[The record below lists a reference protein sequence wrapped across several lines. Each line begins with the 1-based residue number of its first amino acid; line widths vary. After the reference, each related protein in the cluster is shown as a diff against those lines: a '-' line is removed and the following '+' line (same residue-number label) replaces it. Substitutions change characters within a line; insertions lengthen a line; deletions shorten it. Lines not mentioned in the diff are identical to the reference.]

1 MNDALPEVV
10 GAIGEAR
17 FAPALARYLH
27 DLCGAEHFA
36 AFDFACGE
44 LSEVAAC
51 CVNPERTARE
61 RVDSYVKQGWWRR
74 DPVMLKA
81 RHMLDTSSAGVI
93 QVDWTDGA
101 YRDLRPTVYPDVR
114 DRLLLCGRVAD
125 GAFGLSVLRNDPH
138 TPFTRDAIERF
149 GQSSA
154 LLLALLAKHADVCR
168 NRRDASRALVA
179 LGDIEDCIAHSRALP
194 RRESQVCARILYGLS
209 STGIALDLD
218 VSEETVKTYRKRAY
232 QRLAIGSEREL
243 LNWYLGRWSGW
254 RSVLPHSAL
263 H

>member
-1 MNDALPEVV
+1 MNDVLPEVV
-10 GAIGEAR
+10 GAIGDDR
-17 FAPALARYLH
+17 FAPALALYLH
-27 DLCGAEHFA
+27 ELCGAEHFA

-51 CVNPERTARE
+51 CVNPERTARD
-61 RVDSYVKQGWWRR
+61 RVESYVKQGWWKR
-74 DPVMLKA
+74 DPVMLQA

-93 QVDWTDGA
+93 QADWSDRA
-101 YRDLRPTVYPDVR
+101 YQDLRPSVYPDVR

-125 GAFGLSVLRNDPH
+125 GAFGLSILRNDPNA
-138 TPFTRDAIERF
+138 PFTSDAIERF
-149 GQSSA
+149 RDSSA

-168 NRRDASRALVA
+168 NRRDASQALAA
-179 LGDIEDCIAHSRALP
+179 LHEIEDCVADSRQLP

-243 LNWYLGRWSGW
+243 LNWYLAQWSRRGGVQPA
-254 RSVLPHSAL
+254 RL

>member
-10 GAIGEAR
+10 GAIGEER
-17 FAPALARYLH
+17 FAPALALYLH
-27 DLCGAEHFA
+27 ELCGAEHFA

-61 RVDSYVKQGWWRR
+61 RVDNYVKQGWWKR
-74 DPVMLKA
+74 DPVMMQA
-81 RHMLDTSSAGVI
+81 RHLLDTSSAGVI
-93 QVDWTDGA
+93 QVDWSDRA
-101 YRDLRPTVYPDVR
+101 YQDLRPTVYPDVR
-114 DRLLLCGRVAD
+114 DRLLLCGRVAE
-125 GAFGLSVLRNDPH
+125 GAYGLSILRNDPN
-138 TPFTRDAIERF
+138 TPFTTDAIARF
-149 GQSSA
+149 GLASS
-154 LLLALLAKHADVCR
+154 LLLALLAKHADVGR
-168 NRRDASRALVA
+168 NRRDASQA
-179 LGDIEDCIAHSRALP
+179 LGVLREIEGCVAESRRLP
-194 RRESQVCARILYGLS
+194 RREAQVCARILYGLS

-243 LNWYLGRWSGW
+243 LNWYLAQWS
-254 RSVLPHSAL
+254 RSTTVQPARL